1 MIQASAI
8 EVRAHAKH
16 VSDGLASEI
25 ANKILQLLKSE
36 FSALPGTR
44 NQVLLL
50 AQTYPIPTVDA
61 SKKNGM
67 WSTSRCIYAYYFN
80 EVLTADEVDFVAE
93 NGAKRYRFRVGLE
106 HSEQRVKLGML
117 TKRQT
122 FCACSSCHVPKFEFA
137 KCKFQALVG
146 RALVGRNP
154 KTQPVRGALPAV
166 MEIAEFSN
174 TLKQG
179 EVRAVDVASDQVEIE
194 RAPFWLCRLVGDAF
208 QASAPIVFGDESFE
222 EGYYLVKIQ
231 WFEFVDVNAAR
242 CRRYLLKPEER
253 MLSVH
258 SFIRCDPVKLT
269 SIDVRHSRSRPS
281 ANSVLTLSKDE
292 CGKIAER
299 AVIQEFDFDD

>member
-25 ANKILQLLKSE
+25 ANKIHQLLKSE
-36 FSALPGTR
+36 LSPLPGTR

-50 AQTYPIPTVDA
+50 AQTYPAPSVEA
-61 SKKNGM
+61 SKKIGM
-67 WSTSRCIYAYYFN
+67 WSTSRCIYAYYSN

-93 NGAKRYRFRVGLE
+93 NGAKRYRFRVVGLE

-122 FCACSSCHVPKFEFA
+122 FCACSSCHVPKFDFVN
-137 KCKFQALVG
+137 CKFQALVG
-146 RALVGRNP
+146 RAFVGRNP
-154 KTQPVRGALPAV
+154 RTQPVRGALPAV

-208 QASAPIVFGDESFE
+208 QASTPIVFGGEAFE

-231 WFEFVDVNAAR
+231 WFEFVDVNSAGCPR
-242 CRRYLLKPEER
+242 CKLKHVISA
-253 MLSVH
+253 LIH
-258 SFIRCDPVKLT
+258 SM
-269 SIDVRHSRSRPS
+269 
-281 ANSVLTLSKDE
+281 
-292 CGKIAER
+292 
-299 AVIQEFDFDD
+299 